1 MLKGTRNEE
10 RHGPS
15 VSCNSEK
22 KALETND
29 DLGTSTYEGKL
40 GTSGRVAR

>member
-22 KALETND
+22 KAFEIDD

-40 GTSGRVAR
+40 GTLGRVAR